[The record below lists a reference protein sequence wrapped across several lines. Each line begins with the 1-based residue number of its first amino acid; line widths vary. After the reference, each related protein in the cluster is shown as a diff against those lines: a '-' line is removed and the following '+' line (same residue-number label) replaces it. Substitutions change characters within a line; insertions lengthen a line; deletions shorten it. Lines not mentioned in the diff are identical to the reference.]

1 MTLDDNPLTVE
12 FFYFYFSS
20 DPSINL
26 NFSIFLYNTGEKKD
40 AAKQFNIYERK
51 MESYRSVK
59 GVEIDAEVNLPS
71 HIFNPFAFSILFS
84 IHLPRGCQGEIV

>member
-1 MTLDDNPLTVE
+1 MIIGFLILVTLDDNHLTVE
-12 FFYFYFSS
+12 FFNFYFYFSS

-51 MESYRSVK
+51 MESYRLVK

-71 HIFNPFAFSILFS
+71 HI
-84 IHLPRGCQGEIV
+84 V

>member
-1 MTLDDNPLTVE
+1 MKNDNWFFLILVTLDDNPLTVE
-12 FFYFYFSS
+12 FFNFYFSS

-51 MESYRSVK
+51 MESYRLVK

-71 HIFNPFAFSILFS
+71 HI
-84 IHLPRGCQGEIV
+84 V